1 MRNSI
6 GWIEK
11 NSLNTLY
18 QLNSI
23 DIYHLTKIQRILTW
37 KPMRREILKGKKAIE
52 ENSII
57 QKKIIEKI
65 NGTKEKARGN
75 YAFNLLILK
84 RKITYRLNRRPF
96 AFQLI

>member
-23 DIYHLTKIQRILTW
+23 DIYHITKIQKILTW
-37 KPMRREILKGKKAIE
+37 KPIRRKILKGKKEIE

-57 QKKIIEKI
+57 QKKVIEEI
-65 NGTKEKARGN
+65 NGTKEKERSN
-75 YAFNLLILK
+75 CTFI
-84 RKITYRLNRRPF
+84 F
-96 AFQLI
+96 

>member
-18 QLNSI
+18 RLNSI
-23 DIYHLTKIQRILTW
+23 DIYHITKIQKILTW

-52 ENSII
+52 KNSLI
-57 QKKIIEKI
+57 QKKVVEKI
-65 NGTKEKARGN
+65 NGIKEKERSN
-75 YAFNLLILK
+75 CTFIL
-84 RKITYRLNRRPF
+84 
-96 AFQLI
+96 

>member
-23 DIYHLTKIQRILTW
+23 DIYHITKIQKILTW
-37 KPMRREILKGKKAIE
+37 MPMRREILKGKKAIE
-52 ENSII
+52 ENSLI
-57 QKKIIEKI
+57 QKKVIEKI
-65 NGTKEKARGN
+65 NGTKEKERSN
-75 YAFNLLILK
+75 YTFIL
-84 RKITYRLNRRPF
+84 
-96 AFQLI
+96 

>member
-18 QLNSI
+18 RLNSI
-23 DIYHLTKIQRILTW
+23 DIYHITKIQKILTW
-37 KPMRREILKGKKAIE
+37 KPIRRKILKGKKAIE

-57 QKKIIEKI
+57 QKKVIEEI
-65 NGTKEKARGN
+65 NGTKEKERSN
-75 YAFNLLILK
+75 YTFIL
-84 RKITYRLNRRPF
+84 
-96 AFQLI
+96 

>member
-23 DIYHLTKIQRILTW
+23 DIYHITKIQKILTW
-37 KPMRREILKGKKAIE
+37 KPMRMEILKGKKAIE

-57 QKKIIEKI
+57 QKKVIEEI
-65 NGTKEKARGN
+65 NGTKEKERSN
-75 YAFNLLILK
+75 CTFI
-84 RKITYRLNRRPF
+84 F
-96 AFQLI
+96 

>member
-1 MRNSI
+1 MS
-6 GWIEK
+6 
-11 NSLNTLY
+11 
-18 QLNSI
+18 
-23 DIYHLTKIQRILTW
+23 
-37 KPMRREILKGKKAIE
+37 REILKGKKAIE
-52 ENSII
+52 ENSLI
-57 QKKIIEKI
+57 QKIKIIEKI